1 MATWSLG
8 STGSGA
14 AGSGVGVAVAMAV
27 GVGAMVGA
35 AVGAGVGS
43 GVSSPPQPKIRKDSV
58 NRAAMAARVVS
69 LVAFTDC
76 NMLFTSQYRCFVGP
90 FVALVIT

>member
-1 MATWSLG
+1 M
-8 STGSGA
+8 
-14 AGSGVGVAVAMAV
+14 AVAMAV
-27 GVGAMVGA
+27 GVGAMVGAGAMVAAAVGA

-43 GVSSPPQPKIRKDSV
+43 GVSSPPQPKIRKASV

>member
-1 MATWSLG
+1 MATWSRG
-8 STGSGA
+8 FTGSGA
-14 AGSGVGVAVAMAV
+14 ADSGVGVAVAMAV

-35 AVGAGVGS
+35 GVGS
-43 GVSSPPQPKIRKDSV
+43 GVSSPPQPKIRKASV